1 MRRAPGSPWASRMR
15 PEPHVSADCWAGMSR
30 AMFAEYVAV
39 SDTNVHP
46 SLAASPAAWL
56 QLAVKDLPS

>member
-1 MRRAPGSPWASRMR
+1 
-15 PEPHVSADCWAGMSR
+15 
-30 AMFAEYVAV
+30 MFAEYVAV

>member
-1 MRRAPGSPWASRMR
+1 MRRAPGSPWASRVR

-30 AMFAEYVAV
+30 AMFAGYVAV

-46 SLAASPAAWL
+46 SLAASPAA
-56 QLAVKDLPS
+56 